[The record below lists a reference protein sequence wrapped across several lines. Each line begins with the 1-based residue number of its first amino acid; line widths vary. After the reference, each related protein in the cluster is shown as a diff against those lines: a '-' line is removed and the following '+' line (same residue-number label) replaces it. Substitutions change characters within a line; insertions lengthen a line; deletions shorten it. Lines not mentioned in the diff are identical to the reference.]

1 MSRENERTPMGRP
14 ARGPQGRF
22 RQKEKLKNPK
32 GTLKRMLKYLSSKIS
47 SLVFVFILSLST
59 TLITIFGTRLNGYTV
74 DNFISTGDM
83 KGLAGICI
91 VLIIIYVISA
101 ACTYGQ
107 KRIMAV
113 SYTHLSIKSHL
124 S

>member
-83 KGLAGICI
+83 KEMCI
-91 VLIIIYVISA
+91 RDRLCVDPNSNNNNKNQG
-101 ACTYGQ
+101 T
-107 KRIMAV
+107 
-113 SYTHLSIKSHL
+113 
-124 S
+124 